1 MERCLIFRMFT
12 VEVGSSDHQVKDPN
26 SFQVT
31 AMVVLGPDAH
41 NKIWLCGLLWIGY
54 DLHKNFTEI
63 TLISVKSTL

>member
-26 SFQVT
+26 SGQVT

-41 NKIWLCGLLWIGY
+41 NKIWLWGLLWIGY
-54 DLHKNFTEI
+54 DPPQKFH
-63 TLISVKSTL
+63 